1 MSWDK
6 NYTTFEDVLN
16 GEEEFI
22 HCKGERVESMHIDL
36 CTDVRKNRKRRKFS
50 PDCCRISRG
59 GKMQGHLFKVRIN
72 KGNGKDLH
80 IKATWNRWGR
90 CFKWAHVTKIPNSM
104 RMHWGVL
111 EVHLRSDQSAACCWI
126 VSQQAVKGLS
136 KGWAEN
142 LTSLQSILDKHVR
155 WRQKATESCKDTA
168 DWLQWQKWGLILTKK
183 DAITSTAEEVRDH
196 GCWEQCSA
204 IGHRRD
210 TPLELFE
217 ILLN

>member
-6 NYTTFEDVLN
+6 SYTTFEDVLN

-22 HCKGERVESMHIDL
+22 HCKGEKVESMHTDL
-36 CTDVRKNRKRRKFS
+36 CTDVSKGRKRRTFS

-72 KGNGKDLH
+72 KGNGTDLQ
-80 IKATWNRWGR
+80 IKATWSRWGR
-90 CFKWAHVTKIPNSM
+90 CFQWAHVTKIPNSM

-111 EVHLRSDQSAACCWI
+111 EIHLRSDQSAACCWI

-136 KGWAEN
+136 KGRAEN

-155 WRQKATESCKDTA
+155 WRQGNRGHSRLIAVTEV
-168 DWLQWQKWGLILTKK
+168 GLNLDKERCHHIY
-183 DAITSTAEEVRDH
+183 
-196 GCWEQCSA
+196 CWRSQGPWVLRAMLSNW
-204 IGHRRD
+204 
-210 TPLELFE
+210 T
-217 ILLN
+217 